1 MAKSGIWRKD
11 SMTSKMTKSGKW
23 MVDMVFHACIAAFFL
38 EIAIVF
44 LANYVVNIMEPTVR
58 ANMEAFDIAG
68 NMLLT
73 IAALTAFAY
82 NAYMSLHRFLLWHNY
97 WKDLRNVLDG

>member
-1 MAKSGIWRKD
+1 MS
-11 SMTSKMTKSGKW
+11 TKMNKSGKW
-23 MVDMVFHACIAAFFL
+23 MFDMVFHACIAAFFL

-58 ANMEAFDIAG
+58 ASMEAFDIAG

-73 IAALTAFAY
+73 IAALTASAY
-82 NAYMSLHRFLLWHNY
+82 NAFMSLHRFLLWHNY